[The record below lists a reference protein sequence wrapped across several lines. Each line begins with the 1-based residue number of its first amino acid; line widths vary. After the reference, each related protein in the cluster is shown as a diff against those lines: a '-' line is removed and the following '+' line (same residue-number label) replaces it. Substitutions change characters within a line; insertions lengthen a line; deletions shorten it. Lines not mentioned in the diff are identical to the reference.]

1 MVLAFI
7 NVCLN
12 ICLGEHMVKTITV
25 TDEAYKHLKQMK
37 SEDESF
43 SQFIE
48 RAYHPRQKIDL
59 REFLGILS
67 KKEAEELGLDL
78 EEATRWIEGLDRIHK
93 TRRIQHCFDLSA
105 TPFAPTGKASTEE
118 GLFGWIVSDFSF
130 CYNPRG
136 D

>member
-1 MVLAFI
+1 
-7 NVCLN
+7 
-12 ICLGEHMVKTITV
+12 MVKTITV

-67 KKEAEELGLDL
+67 KKEAEELRHIVKETRKNINKGLHKRSKKLDL
-78 EEATRWIEGLDRIHK
+78 
-93 TRRIQHCFDLSA
+93 
-105 TPFAPTGKASTEE
+105 
-118 GLFGWIVSDFSF
+118 
-130 CYNPRG
+130 
-136 D
+136 